1 MSNAKIK
8 VLRWVDNGAPAKY
21 GAVLE
26 GNKYVTMKKKRW
38 SFLHYLWLRLIM
50 PDVYYNQTTDKFE
63 FAAQFE
69 REL

>member
-50 PDVYYNQTTDKFE
+50 PEVY
-63 FAAQFE
+63 
-69 REL
+69 